1 MQLPIRTALVVFAVC
16 VAALPPAAQSRTSE
30 GPDTLV
36 MNDGRRIHGMLVHET
51 RDAVTLQTSHG
62 ESTYPRTDITRI
74 LDEANEG
81 YYFVDAHRRGTLPP
95 WDVLVNDLRH
105 NDQVRSLEQIPA
117 TVIEDGVFRRVPYLS
132 FRINGDLELNIY
144 GDPLDPAGIEIGIYG
159 HRQNDRT
166 LRRTCREFLAGY
178 LTSGKEIQ
186 ALYALSVKGE
196 QSRKVGDM
204 VIEVTPPDAPDAYGA
219 LWLSVFNPRRIEEK
233 RLSEAEYRRLT
244 LPVDEV
250 LDARGMVLQKAWT
263 PRQVN
268 TARAAGRGSTAGE
281 RVFARGFYRDNA
293 GVFRLVPGP

>member
-16 VAALPPAAQSRTSE
+16 VAALPTAAQSRTSE

-117 TVIEDGVFRRVPYLS
+117 TVIDNGVFRNVPYLS
-132 FRINGDLELNIY
+132 FRINEDLELNIY
-144 GDPLDPAGIEIGIYG
+144 GDPRDPSGIEIGIYG
-159 HRQNDRT
+159 HRQRDRT

-178 LTSGKEIQ
+178 LTTREEIQ
-186 ALYALSVKGE
+186 ALYALSLGGE
-196 QSRKVGDM
+196 TSRKAGDM
-204 VIEVTPPDAPDAYGA
+204 VVELTPPDAPDAYGA
-219 LWLSVFNPRRIEEK
+219 LWLSVFNPGRLDDG
-233 RLSEAEYRRLT
+233 RLSEAEYRSLT
-244 LPVDEV
+244 IPVDDVVDEQ
-250 LDARGMVLQKAWT
+250 GMVRRDTWK
-263 PRQVN
+263 PEQVD
-268 TARAAGRGSTAGE
+268 TAREAGRGESAGA
-281 RVFARGFYRDNA
+281 RVFARGFYRDEE
-293 GVFRLVPGP
+293 GVFHLLDAP

>member
-16 VAALPPAAQSRTSE
+16 VAALPTAAQSRTSE

-159 HRQNDRT
+159 RRQNDRT

-178 LTSGKEIQ
+178 LTSGQEIQ

>member
-1 MQLPIRTALVVFAVC
+1 MQLPIRTALMVFAVC
-16 VAALPPAAQSRTSE
+16 AAALPFAAQSRTSD

-36 MNDGRRIHGMLVHET
+36 MSDGRRIRGMIVHET
-51 RDAVTLQTSHG
+51 RDAVTIQTSHG
-62 ESTYPRTDITRI
+62 EFTHPRTGITRI

-159 HRQNDRT
+159 RRQNDRT